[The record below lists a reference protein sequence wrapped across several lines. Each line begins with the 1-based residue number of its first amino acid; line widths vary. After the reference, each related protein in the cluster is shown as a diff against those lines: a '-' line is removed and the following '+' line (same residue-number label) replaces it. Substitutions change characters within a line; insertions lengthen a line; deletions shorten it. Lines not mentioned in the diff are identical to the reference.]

1 MTSSLMNLM
10 PTMSRVK
17 NRDKVKILFVI
28 DTLASGGKER
38 RLTELL
44 KALEDRPEVTS
55 ELVILSDD
63 IHYKEVFTF
72 NIAIHQIIRCSR
84 KDLAVFGQLRSILK
98 AFNPDA
104 VHCWESMTAVYLA
117 PLCKIMKYPLING
130 MITNVPQVQNITNRH
145 WLRARLTF
153 PFSDVIVSNSKA
165 GLEAYRAPSGKS
177 IVIYNGF
184 NFTRIEGA
192 LTREEARLG
201 IGIRTKYTVGMVASF
216 WQQKDYPT
224 YYEAA
229 RILLRKRQDITFLAI
244 GPETDS
250 RNSINEAGQDFND
263 NFILMGKQSRI
274 ESLISAMDVC
284 VLATFTEGTSNSL
297 MEYMAMGKPVVAT
310 RGGGTAEL
318 INDGIEGCLVN
329 QRDAG
334 MMADR
339 INILLNNSALREKLG
354 TAART
359 RIIDAF
365 SIERM
370 VNDYVAL
377 YRKVTGISN

>member
-1 MTSSLMNLM
+1 MRQGRNG
-10 PTMSRVK
+10 
-17 NRDKVKILFVI
+17 DKVKILFVI

-44 KALEDRPEVTS
+44 KALVYKPEVSS
-55 ELVILSDD
+55 ELVILSND
-63 IHYKEVFTF
+63 IHYTEVFTF
-72 NIAIHQIIRCSR
+72 NIAIHQIIRRSR
-84 KDLAVFGQLRSILK
+84 KDMTVFRQLRSILK
-98 AFNPDA
+98 SFNPDA

-117 PLCKIMKYPLING
+117 PLCWIMKYPLING

-177 IVIYNGF
+177 VVIYNGF
-184 NFTRIEGA
+184 DFNRIEGV

-201 IGIRTKYTVGMVASF
+201 IGIRTTYAIGMVATF

-244 GPETDS
+244 GPGTDS
-250 RNSINEAGQDFND
+250 PDSINEAGKDFKD
-263 NFILMGKQSRI
+263 NFIFMGKQSRI
-274 ESLISAMDVC
+274 ESLISAMDIC

-297 MEYMAMGKPVVAT
+297 LEYMALGKPVVAT
-310 RGGGTAEL
+310 RGGGTEEL
-318 INDGIEGCLVN
+318 INDGIEGYLVN
-329 QRDAG
+329 QRDPG

-339 INILLNNSALREKLG
+339 INFLLNNYGLREKLG
-354 TAART
+354 AAART
-359 RIIDAF
+359 RILEAF

-370 VNDYVAL
+370 VNDYVGL
-377 YRKVTGISN
+377 YRKVTGMSN

>member
-1 MTSSLMNLM
+1 MNRGTKGVEM
-10 PTMSRVK
+10 R
-17 NRDKVKILFVI
+17 ILFVI

-44 KALEDRPEVTS
+44 KALVHRPEVSS
-55 ELVILSDD
+55 ELVILSND
-63 IHYKEVFTF
+63 IHYTEVFTF
-72 NIAIHQIIRCSR
+72 NIAIHQIIRRSR

-117 PLCKIMKYPLING
+117 PLCRIMKYPLING
-130 MITNVPQVQNITNRH
+130 MITNVPLVQNITNRH

-177 IVIYNGF
+177 VVIYNGF
-184 NFTRIEGA
+184 NFNRIKGV
-192 LTREEARLG
+192 LTREEARLE
-201 IGIRTKYTVGMVASF
+201 IGIRTSYVVGMVASF

-224 YYEAA
+224 FYETA

-244 GPETDS
+244 GSGTDS
-250 RNSINEAGQDFND
+250 PDSIHEAGQDFKD
-263 NFILMGKQSRI
+263 NFVFMGKQSRI

-284 VLATFTEGTSNSL
+284 ILATFTEGISNSL
-297 MEYMAMGKPVVAT
+297 LEYMAMGKPVVAT
-310 RGGGTAEL
+310 RGGGTEEL
-318 INDGIEGCLVN
+318 IKDGMEGLLVTP
-329 QRDAG
+329 RDPG
-334 MMADR
+334 MMADK
-339 INILLNNSALREKLG
+339 IEILLNNSGLRDKLG

-365 SIERM
+365 SIDRM
-370 VNDYVAL
+370 VNDYIGL
-377 YRKVTGISN
+377 YRKVTGMSN

>member
-1 MTSSLMNLM
+1 M
-10 PTMSRVK
+10 PNISKGQNGV
-17 NRDKVKILFVI
+17 KVKILFVI

-44 KALEDRPEVTS
+44 KALVYRPEVSS
-55 ELVILSDD
+55 ELVILSND
-63 IHYKEVFTF
+63 IHYTEVFTL
-72 NIAIHQIIRCSR
+72 NINIHQIIRRSR
-84 KDLAVFGQLRSILK
+84 KDLAVFGSLRSILK

-130 MITNVPQVQNITNRH
+130 MITNVPQVQNITNPH

-165 GLEAYRAPSGKS
+165 GLEAYNAPPGKS
-177 IVIYNGF
+177 VVIYNGF
-184 NFTRIEGA
+184 NFSRIEGV
-192 LTREEARLG
+192 LTRKEARLK
-201 IGIRTKYTVGMVASF
+201 IGIRTTYAVGMVASF

-229 RILLRKRQDITFLAI
+229 RILLSKRQDITFLSI
-244 GPETDS
+244 GPGTDS
-250 RNSINEAGQDFND
+250 QDSINEAGKDFKD
-263 NFILMGKQSRI
+263 NFIFMGKQLRI

-297 MEYMAMGKPVVAT
+297 LEYMAMGKPVVVT
-310 RGGGTAEL
+310 RGGGTEEL
-318 INDGIEGCLVN
+318 INDGIEGCLVH
-329 QRDAG
+329 QRDPE

-339 INILLNNSALREKLG
+339 INVLLNNSDLREKLG
-354 TAART
+354 TAAHT

-370 VNDYVAL
+370 VNDYIGL
-377 YRKVTGISN
+377 YRKVTGLSD

>member
-1 MTSSLMNLM
+1 MRQGRNG
-10 PTMSRVK
+10 
-17 NRDKVKILFVI
+17 DKVKILFVI

-44 KALEDRPEVTS
+44 KALVYKPEVSS
-55 ELVILSDD
+55 ELVILSND
-63 IHYKEVFTF
+63 IHYTEVFTF
-72 NIAIHQIIRCSR
+72 NIAIHQIIRRSR
-84 KDLAVFGQLRSILK
+84 KDMTVFRQLRSILK
-98 AFNPDA
+98 SFNPDA

-117 PLCKIMKYPLING
+117 PLCWIMKYPLING

-177 IVIYNGF
+177 VVIYNGF
-184 NFTRIEGA
+184 DFNRIEGV

-201 IGIRTKYTVGMVASF
+201 IGIRTTYAIGMVASF

-244 GPETDS
+244 GPGTDS
-250 RNSINEAGQDFND
+250 PDSINEAGKDFKD
-263 NFILMGKQSRI
+263 NFIFMGKQSRI
-274 ESLISAMDVC
+274 ESLISAMDIC
-284 VLATFTEGTSNSL
+284 ILATFTEGTSNSL
-297 MEYMAMGKPVVAT
+297 LEYMALGKPVVAT
-310 RGGGTAEL
+310 RGGGTEEL
-318 INDGIEGCLVN
+318 INDGIEGYLVN
-329 QRDAG
+329 QRDPG

-339 INILLNNSALREKLG
+339 INFLLNNYGLREKLG
-354 TAART
+354 AAART
-359 RIIDAF
+359 RILEAF

-370 VNDYVAL
+370 VNDYVGL
-377 YRKVTGISN
+377 YRKVTGMSN